1 MRKLRIRLTT
11 NSSISPT
18 NPEQI
23 SSETNTSSA
32 DNNPNSE
39 GYNNK
44 SEILVS
50 IANIDPQQIDF
61 DIQNP
66 TGRRNSANSY
76 L

>member
-1 MRKLRIRLTT
+1 MRKLKIRLAT
-11 NSSISPT
+11 NSISPT

-39 GYNNK
+39 GDNNNC
-44 SEILVS
+44 EILSS
-50 IANIDPQQIDF
+50 IANLDPQQIDF